1 MYISFEGI
9 DGAGKSTV
17 MKRVAEALTKDATL
31 KEYGYDKIVTSGE
44 PKGIFRSIILDADN
58 KYDVNEMG
66 RFFLYQADRAIHT
79 EKVIIPNRDS
89 VLLVDRGPVSTLAY
103 QNITTGMN
111 FGDMADIIKKANR
124 NIWPDLYVYFKID
137 YETSAKRL
145 SGEKDYFDQMG
156 EIFFKKLIDNYDALL
171 NKSCVTERGYNSR
184 VVEIDATQDVEIV
197 YKKVYEEV
205 YRYILAHDIIH
216 ERGREF

>member
-9 DGAGKSTV
+9 DGAGKSTI
-17 MKRVAEALTKDATL
+17 MERVAEALKKDETL

-58 KYDVNEMG
+58 KYDVNELG

-79 EKVIIPNRDS
+79 EKVVIPNKDS
-89 VLLVDRGPVSTLAY
+89 VLLIDRGPVSTLAY
-103 QNITTGMN
+103 QNITTGMT
-111 FGDMADIIKKANR
+111 FSDMANIIKKANH

-145 SGEKDYFDQMG
+145 TGEKDYFDKMG
-156 EIFFKKLIDNYDALL
+156 KEFFEKLIRNYDLL
-171 NKSCVTERGYNSR
+171 LDKYTITDRGYNSR
-184 VVEIDATQDVEIV
+184 VIEIDATQDVETV